1 MSEETCTITV
11 RLPVDLKE
19 QLEQLAKAMARSRS
33 WLTVDA
39 IKAYVELQEWQIK
52 EIEAGLREAD
62 AGDFASDEE
71 VKTVIQRW
79 ASADD
84 ED

>member
-71 VKTVIQRW
+71 VKAVIQRW
-79 ASADD
+79 TTRD